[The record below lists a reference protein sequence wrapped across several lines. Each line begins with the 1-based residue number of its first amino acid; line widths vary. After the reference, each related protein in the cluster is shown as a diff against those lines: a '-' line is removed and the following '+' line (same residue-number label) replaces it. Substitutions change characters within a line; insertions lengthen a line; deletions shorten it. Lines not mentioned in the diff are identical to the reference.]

1 MLRKLIRYD
10 MKSLNRFLPLL
21 HLFMLL
27 ASVMIR
33 FFVTGR
39 ISPQVSDS
47 QADFILVLL
56 FVLYFTSVT
65 ALTTGTYLLAGIRF
79 YKNMFT
85 DEGYL
90 TKTLPIT
97 NGTHLLSKTIAGS
110 IWAVVDMILIYLSV
124 YIVVWT
130 PYVQSLVS
138 SNKEDIRAEFGL
150 TGEYADLSLST
161 ALAVLL
167 LFSCFGAVSSI
178 VMIYASVAL
187 GQLFSSHRVLGAV
200 VSYFVISTVISV
212 LSLVVMALFGH
223 ETRLIVTASSLEM
236 DFNLISYMIEVM
248 KITAVLMTGISAVL
262 YIMTYY
268 IMNKKINLT

>member
-65 ALTTGTYLLAGIRF
+65 ALATGTYLLAGIRF

-124 YIVVWT
+124 YIIVWT